1 VDHRTRICIA
11 VITLG
16 LVNFLAYVVLY
27 TIIWGEAINGRVV
40 EVDGQRHY
48 YLSPTNPKHDF
59 GEEVSRGVFI
69 YSGVHSIS
77 IAPTVAA
84 IMLAMLTLAKERIVS
99 SMRRTIVRGR
109 TLITIVATIITI
121 LVILWTA
128 VFIHGFVSHLT
139 HPHVGSATPA
149 PAAEAL

>member
-1 VDHRTRICIA
+1 MDFRTRVCIW
-11 VITLG
+11 VIIAG
-16 LVNFLAYVVLY
+16 LINFMVYTVLY
-27 TIIWGEAINGRVV
+27 VFIGGEAVNGYVYQQA
-40 EVDGQRHY
+40 DGSLRYELQ
-48 YLSPTNPKHDF
+48 S
-59 GEEVSRGVFI
+59 GQVVSRAVFI

-109 TLITIVATIITI
+109 TLITVVATIITI
-121 LVILWTA
+121 LVVLWTA

-139 HPHVGSATPA
+139 HPHVAPAAPA
-149 PAAEAL
+149 PAANAP

>member
-1 VDHRTRICIA
+1 MDHKTRICLA

-16 LVNFLAYVVLY
+16 LANFLAYVVLY

-40 EVDGQRHY
+40 EVDGRRHY
-48 YLSPTNPKHDF
+48 YLSPTNPMHEY
-59 GEEVSRGVFI
+59 GQEVSRGVFI

-109 TLITIVATIITI
+109 TLITVVATIITI
-121 LVILWTA
+121 LVVLWTA

-139 HPHVGSATPA
+139 HPHVAPAAPA
-149 PAAEAL
+149 PAANAP